1 MVQPAAKW
9 TMIIGAIVL
18 VGSMI
23 AMFAGGATIM
33 DNVSE
38 EPTTQWEGQAPQTV
52 NLVLKPEIIH
62 TVFIEQGS
70 NVTVVTPTDV
80 DFMPCADDGSC
91 DLWLKPG
98 MTYIGDLSVTKK
110 GEYSIEFQGA
120 GDVEVGEIP
129 IDIGAAM
136 SAFIG
141 FCGACCGGLLLVIG
155 IILAFT
161 MKGPQSSNVM
171 LVDPNTG
178 MLVQSQPAAQV
189 METPGAYAQTYTTEQ
204 PVFQE
209 PGQQPP
215 GQQPPPQF

>member
-9 TMIIGAIVL
+9 TMIIGGIILAISIV
-18 VGSMI
+18 VSIIGFSSVEFESERFWDGT
-23 AMFAGGATIM
+23 APDTIELDFEM
-33 DNVSE
+33 TNFYQVYIE
-38 EPTTQWEGQAPQTV
+38 E
-52 NLVLKPEIIH
+52 
-62 TVFIEQGS
+62 GS
-70 NVTVVTPTDV
+70 NVTTIFDDSGI
-80 DFMPCADDGSC
+80 DFVSCEEDRSC
-91 DLWLKPG
+91 DQDLYQRAG
-98 MTYIGDLSVTKK
+98 MAYVGQIYVNQSGS
-110 GEYSIEFQGA
+110 YSIELLGT
-120 GDVEVGEIP
+120 GDVEIRETP
-129 IDIGAAM
+129 IDLGAFAAIGGSM
-136 SAFIG
+136 IG
-141 FCGACCGGLLLVIG
+141 CCCGGIVLLVG